1 LKKTFVIILT
11 LIGIVTFGQEN
22 KLDRIENEVN
32 LINSDS
38 TLIES
43 KFEVTN
49 DSSIYIVI
57 AIWHI
62 KNKIYKIEKNS
73 TLNYGEIKST
83 LYLSDGV
90 PIKIIETESENYFL
104 PDSLVQIKGY
114 DVDIMENYKGI
125 SYIYNWK
132 KNKREL
138 IQTGQPTGN
147 SDISIEW
154 SKYIEIL
161 RKSIKLISE

>member
-1 LKKTFVIILT
+1 
-11 LIGIVTFGQEN
+11 
-22 KLDRIENEVN
+22 
-32 LINSDS
+32 
-38 TLIES
+38 
-43 KFEVTN
+43 
-49 DSSIYIVI
+49 
-57 AIWHI
+57 
-62 KNKIYKIEKNS
+62 
-73 TLNYGEIKST
+73 
-83 LYLSDGV
+83 
-90 PIKIIETESENYFL
+90 
-104 PDSLVQIKGY
+104 
-114 DVDIMENYKGI
+114 MENYKGI